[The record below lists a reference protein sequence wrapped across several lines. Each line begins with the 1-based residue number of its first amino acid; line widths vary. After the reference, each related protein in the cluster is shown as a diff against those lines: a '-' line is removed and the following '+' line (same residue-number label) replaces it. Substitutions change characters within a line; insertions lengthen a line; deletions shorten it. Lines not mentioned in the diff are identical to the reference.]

1 MDESLP
7 LDLLAIGSHPDDVE
21 ISCGG
26 TLAAAARQGFRTGIL
41 DLTRGELATNGDPHT
56 RARESD
62 DAARILGV
70 AVRRNAALP
79 DGGLRATDPAQEHA
93 VVALLRELQP
103 AVILT
108 HYSQDRHPDHVE
120 ASRLCDRAWY
130 LAGLRQFGAGAKPFR
145 PEARYH
151 FASRVGFHPS
161 LVVDITEVW
170 DIKRAAILAHAS
182 QVSRAG
188 AGTTPTQLNE
198 PEFLARLEA
207 RARHFGTMI
216 GVRLGEPFSSPEPL
230 GFGQLAPWLHA
241 ARPHPSA
248 FTG

>member
-1 MDESLP
+1 VDESLP
-7 LDLLAIGSHPDDVE
+7 LELLAIGSHPDDVE

-26 TLAAAARQGFRTGIL
+26 TLALAAHQGFRAGIL
-41 DLTRGELATNGDPHT
+41 DLTRGELATNGDPQT

-62 DAARILGV
+62 EAARLLGV
-70 AVRRNAALP
+70 VMRRNAALP
-79 DGGLRATDPAQEHA
+79 DGGLRATDPDQERA
-93 VVALLRELQP
+93 VVALLRELKP

-108 HYSQDRHPDHVE
+108 HFPQDRHPDHVE

-130 LAGLRQFGAGAKPFR
+130 LAGLRQFRAGTGPFR

-151 FASRVGFHPS
+151 YASRVGFHPS

-170 DIKRAAILAHAS
+170 DLKRAAILAHAS
-182 QVSRAG
+182 QVLRAG

-216 GVRLGEPFSSPEPL
+216 GVRLGEPFYSPEPL
-230 GFGQLAPWLHA
+230 GFRQLAPWLHA